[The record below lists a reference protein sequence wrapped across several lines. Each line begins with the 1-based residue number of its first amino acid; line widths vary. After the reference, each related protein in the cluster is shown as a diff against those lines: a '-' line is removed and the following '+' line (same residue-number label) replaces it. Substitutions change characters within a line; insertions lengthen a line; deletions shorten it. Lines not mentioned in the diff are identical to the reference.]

1 MMSKVINLKANN
13 SSIYDDITQSYFSY
27 YNGPFPVELHKTPF
41 GKEEYM
47 YKSNGYV
54 YLSTPSNI
62 QSIIRNLESF
72 TISFW
77 TILTSSTVGAII
89 SFASSSVYRY
99 GFFISTIFNIY
110 KEHWPSHWDYEFKS
124 ESKNEDSWNY
134 IEIYFDC
141 LNNST
146 KQYIISIS
154 VNGKF
159 SENKYDFQFGYISG
173 ARLLTWLDAP
183 GNYGNQYNSYLY
195 DFSIH
200 DNILHTKSFSLS
212 YYNLFDSDKNLY
224 GK

>member
-13 SSIYDDITQSYFSY
+13 SSIYDDITKSYFSY

-77 TILTSSTVGAII
+77 TILTSSTVGTII

-110 KEHWPSHWDYEFKS
+110 I
-124 ESKNEDSWNY
+124 KNIGHLIGIMNSNQNLKMKIVGIILKY
-134 IEIYFDC
+134 ILI
-141 LNNST
+141 
-146 KQYIISIS
+146 
-154 VNGKF
+154 V
-159 SENKYDFQFGYISG
+159 
-173 ARLLTWLDAP
+173 
-183 GNYGNQYNSYLY
+183 
-195 DFSIH
+195 
-200 DNILHTKSFSLS
+200 
-212 YYNLFDSDKNLY
+212 
-224 GK
+224 